1 MKSILNALLLVAG
14 VAISAPS
21 VVFAEATA
29 ASIPREPRLV
39 VYQYDNNLTYAVVSA
54 PGMVTDI
61 ALGAD
66 EKLQAF
72 ALGDTVQWV
81 PAKTDGHVF
90 LKPTVEGLATTGT
103 LITDKRTYQLSIR
116 SVNPTDNNWHQRV
129 SWSYPDILLFERQK
143 QAVEKKVEE
152 EEKKRVDD
160 TVVSRGVSVESL
172 NFDYTVSGDAQ
183 FKPVTVFDDGRFTWL
198 RLRNVQEMP
207 AVFLL
212 TDGAT
217 GELVNYQVKDNYIVI
232 NRLIPGALLKLGKE
246 EVRVVNGASAAKK
259 RKSQTWSPWE

>member
-1 MKSILNALLLVAG
+1 MNSRMNVLLLMAG
-14 VAISAPS
+14 IAVS
-21 VVFAEATA
+21 VSTAVFAEATP
-29 ASIPREPRLV
+29 ASLPREPRLV
-39 VYQYDNNLTYAVVSA
+39 VYQYDNNLTYPVVAA

-61 ALGAD
+61 SLGAD

-90 LKPTVEGLATTGT
+90 LKPTTAGLATTGT

-116 SVNPTDNNWHQRV
+116 SVNAVENNWHQRV

-143 QAVEKKVEE
+143 QADEKKAEE
-152 EEKKRVDD
+152 GDKKRIDD
-160 TVVSRGVSVESL
+160 TVISRGVAVESL
-172 NFDYTVSGDAQ
+172 NFEYTVSGDAQ

-198 RLRNVQEMP
+198 RMRNVQEMP

-212 TDGAT
+212 SDGET
-217 GELVNYQVKDNYIVI
+217 GVLVNYQVKDNYIVI

-246 EVRVVNGASAAKK
+246 EIRVTNNAAKK
-259 RKSQTWSPWE
+259 RKSTAWFSWE

>member
-1 MKSILNALLLVAG
+1 MRNRFNVMLLAAFIAVL
-14 VAISAPS
+14 APS
-21 VVFAEATA
+21 VATAEATP

-39 VYQYDNNLTYAVVSA
+39 VYQYDNNLTYSVVSA

-61 ALGAD
+61 SLGTD

-72 ALGDTVQWV
+72 AIGDTLQWIS
-81 PAKTDGHVF
+81 AKTEGHIF
-90 LKPTVEGLATTGT
+90 LKPTTEGLTTTGT
-103 LITDKRTYQLSIR
+103 LITDKRTYQLSIK
-116 SVNPTDNNWHQRV
+116 SVNATEHNWHQRV

-143 QAVEKKVEE
+143 VVAEKKVAED
-152 EEKKRVDD
+152 EKKRIDD

-172 NFDYTVSGDAQ
+172 NFEYTVSGDAQ

-212 TDGAT
+212 SDGAA

-232 NRLIPGALLKLGKE
+232 NRIIPGALLKLGKD
-246 EVRVVNGASAAKK
+246 EVRIKNNAAKK
-259 RKSQTWSPWE
+259 RQSSWSLWE